1 MNITPTNFTLFIWN
15 RKNNPRCSFCNHATE
30 SITHFLSRCQR
41 EFSNFYSRRH
51 NNIADYLYEQFKII
65 DSRYKTNNNKHIDTI
80 INRHRKRLV
89 LCNNQKPDT
98 LQIDPVTRNIE
109 IIEFT
114 ACYDLYFQ
122 LARNGK
128 IEKHTPFVN
137 VLVQL
142 SYNAKLH
149 VLFFGSLE
157 ILRKNVIVLFEKY
170 AETDLKQTIF

>member
-1 MNITPTNFTLFIWN
+1 M
-15 RKNNPRCSFCNHATE
+15 
-30 SITHFLSRCQR
+30 
-41 EFSNFYSRRH
+41 
-51 NNIADYLYEQFKII
+51 
-65 DSRYKTNNNKHIDTI
+65 
-80 INRHRKRLV
+80 
-89 LCNNQKPDT
+89 LCNNQKPDI
-98 LQIDPVTRNIE
+98 LQIDPVIRNIE
-109 IIEFT
+109 IIEVT
-114 ACYDLYFQ
+114 TCYDLYFQ

-149 VLFFGSLE
+149 VLFFGSLK

>member
-15 RKNNPRCSFCNHATE
+15 RKNNPRCPFCNHATE

-89 LCNNQKPDT
+89 LCNNQKPDI

-109 IIEFT
+109 IIEVT
-114 ACYDLYFQ
+114 TCYDLYFQ

-142 SYNAKLH
+142 S
-149 VLFFGSLE
+149 
-157 ILRKNVIVLFEKY
+157 
-170 AETDLKQTIF
+170 